1 MAKVFLPFTLRK
13 LAGGQTQVD
22 IPGAT
27 LGEVVDNLEA
37 RFPGVKNQLLEDG
50 KIKPGMAA
58 VCGHAPTRQGL
69 LQKLD
74 PDTEV
79 HFVPAISGGAG
90 EAEPSTMAPRM
101 PSMRLQRRR

>member
-27 LGEVVDNLEA
+27 LGDVIDNLESKY
-37 RFPGVKNQLLEDG
+37 PGIKEELLEEG
-50 KIKPGMAA
+50 RIKPGISA

-69 LQKLD
+69 MQKLE

-79 HFVPAISGGAG
+79 HFIPAISGGI
-90 EAEPSTMAPRM
+90 
-101 PSMRLQRRR
+101 